1 MLDKLSNVGAGVSDW
16 FGEVRDRSD
25 FIEWL
30 KIAPYKKIMDNRGRY
45 IELANDR
52 GDLQLLEIQGKD
64 ILNLGH
70 EEQQITLLNYHNW
83 LIQFQYDLE
92 IYSTKLPTDTTRQV
106 RYLTSCLNRTKAK
119 LKKTNNQRIRA
130 QLQDQKQILEQNIK
144 TELMIQKQIYNSEFI
159 LFLYGKTVKELD
171 DLVSKAM
178 SYGNQDFVP
187 KVISRSKKEQILEQ
201 INNMNEKI

>member
-1 MLDKLSNVGAGVSDW
+1 M
-16 FGEVRDRSD
+16 
-25 FIEWL
+25 
-30 KIAPYKKIMDNRGRY
+30 
-45 IELANDR
+45 
-52 GDLQLLEIQGKD
+52 
-64 ILNLGH
+64 
-70 EEQQITLLNYHNW
+70 
-83 LIQFQYDLE
+83 
-92 IYSTKLPTDTTRQV
+92 
-106 RYLTSCLNRTKAK
+106 NRTKAK

>member
-1 MLDKLSNVGAGVSDW
+1 MFDKLSNVSAGVSNW
-16 FGEVRDRSD
+16 FGEVRERSD

-52 GDLQLLEIQGKD
+52 GYLQLLEIQGKD

-130 QLQDQKQILEQNIK
+130 Q
-144 TELMIQKQIYNSEFI
+144 
-159 LFLYGKTVKELD
+159 
-171 DLVSKAM
+171 
-178 SYGNQDFVP
+178 
-187 KVISRSKKEQILEQ
+187 
-201 INNMNEKI
+201 

>member
-1 MLDKLSNVGAGVSDW
+1 MFDKLSNVSAGVSNW
-16 FGEVRDRSD
+16 FGEVRERSH

-52 GDLQLLEIQGKD
+52 GYLQLLEIQGKD

>member
-1 MLDKLSNVGAGVSDW
+1 
-16 FGEVRDRSD
+16 
-25 FIEWL
+25 
-30 KIAPYKKIMDNRGRY
+30 
-45 IELANDR
+45 
-52 GDLQLLEIQGKD
+52 
-64 ILNLGH
+64 
-70 EEQQITLLNYHNW
+70 
-83 LIQFQYDLE
+83 
-92 IYSTKLPTDTTRQV
+92 
-106 RYLTSCLNRTKAK
+106 LNRTKAK
-119 LKKTNNQRIRA
+119 LKKTNNQRVRA

-159 LFLYGKTVKELD
+159 LFLYGKTVRELD

>member
-1 MLDKLSNVGAGVSDW
+1 
-16 FGEVRDRSD
+16 
-25 FIEWL
+25 
-30 KIAPYKKIMDNRGRY
+30 MDNRGRY

-52 GDLQLLEIQGKD
+52 GYLQLLEIQGKD

>member
-1 MLDKLSNVGAGVSDW
+1 
-16 FGEVRDRSD
+16 
-25 FIEWL
+25 
-30 KIAPYKKIMDNRGRY
+30 
-45 IELANDR
+45 
-52 GDLQLLEIQGKD
+52 
-64 ILNLGH
+64 
-70 EEQQITLLNYHNW
+70 
-83 LIQFQYDLE
+83 
-92 IYSTKLPTDTTRQV
+92 
-106 RYLTSCLNRTKAK
+106 LNRTKAK

>member
-1 MLDKLSNVGAGVSDW
+1 MFDKLSNVSAGVSNW
-16 FGEVRDRSD
+16 FGEVRERSD

-45 IELANDR
+45 IELANAR
-52 GDLQLLEIQGKD
+52 GYLQLLEIQGKD
-64 ILNLGH
+64 IANLGH
-70 EEQQITLLNYHNW
+70 EEQQTTLLNYHNW

-92 IYSTKLPTDTTRQV
+92 IYSTKLPTDTKRQIK
-106 RYLTSCLNRTKAK
+106 YLTSCLNRTKAK
-119 LKKTNNQRIRA
+119 LKKTSNQRTRA

>member
-1 MLDKLSNVGAGVSDW
+1 MFDKLSNVSAGVSNW
-16 FGEVRDRSD
+16 FGEVRELYD
-25 FIEWL
+25 FIEGL

-52 GDLQLLEIQGKD
+52 GYLQLLEIQGKD

>member
-1 MLDKLSNVGAGVSDW
+1 MLDKLSNVSAGVSNW

-52 GDLQLLEIQGKD
+52 GYLQLLEIQGKD
-64 ILNLGH
+64 IANLGH
-70 EEQQITLLNYHNW
+70 EEQQTTLLNYHNW
-83 LIQFQYDLE
+83 LIQFQYDFE
-92 IYSTKLPTDTTRQV
+92 IYSTKLPTDTKRQI

-119 LKKTNNQRIRA
+119 LKKTSNQRIRS

-171 DLVSKAM
+171 DLVAKAM

-187 KVISRSKKEQILEQ
+187 KVIPKTKKEQILEQ

>member
-1 MLDKLSNVGAGVSDW
+1 MLDKLSNVSAGVSNW

-52 GDLQLLEIQGKD
+52 GYLQLLEIQGKD

-119 LKKTNNQRIRA
+119 LKKTNNQRVRA

-159 LFLYGKTVKELD
+159 LFLYGQTVNELD
-171 DLVSKAM
+171 DLVGKAM

>member
-1 MLDKLSNVGAGVSDW
+1 MFDKLSNVSAGVSNW
-16 FGEVRDRSD
+16 FGEVRERSD

-52 GDLQLLEIQGKD
+52 GYLQLLEIQGKD

-187 KVISRSKKEQILEQ
+187 KVIYKKKKEQILEQ

>member
-1 MLDKLSNVGAGVSDW
+1 MLDKLSNVSAGVSNW

-52 GDLQLLEIQGKD
+52 GYLQLLEIQGQD

-119 LKKTNNQRIRA
+119 LKKTNNQRVRA

-159 LFLYGKTVKELD
+159 LFLYGKTVRELD

>member
-1 MLDKLSNVGAGVSDW
+1 MLLPQGARAPLGTYHILHNYASPSAPRTSKLADLHSSGV
-16 FGEVRDRSD
+16 
-25 FIEWL
+25 
-30 KIAPYKKIMDNRGRY
+30 Y
-45 IELANDR
+45 ELN
-52 GDLQLLEIQGKD
+52 
-64 ILNLGH
+64 
-70 EEQQITLLNYHNW
+70 
-83 LIQFQYDLE
+83 DLE

>member
-1 MLDKLSNVGAGVSDW
+1 MFDKLSNVSAGVSNW
-16 FGEVRDRSD
+16 FGEVRERSD

-52 GDLQLLEIQGKD
+52 GYLQLLEIQGKD

-92 IYSTKLPTDTTRQV
+92 IYSTKLTTYNTRKV
-106 RYLTSCLNRTKAK
+106 IYLTSCLNRTKAK